1 MFSMQKFGGI
11 TRYFSD
17 LIVNLPERYEYDLP
31 ISYSEN
37 HHLAETGCF
46 ETKFLSGHL
55 PFRIKRRFY
64 YFLNDRLSK
73 KRISQGDFDIFHP
86 TYYDDYYVKHLR
98 KPFIL
103 TIHDMM
109 HEKFRDTFPFYDRT
123 CEKKRRLAEQATH
136 IIAVSQN
143 TKNDLM
149 EIYDIDPNKISV
161 VYHGYHQRHEPAGQL
176 FDNYILYVGER
187 NRYKNFYFFV
197 EALVPVLQKYPE
209 IKIVCTGKMFNKKEQ
224 KMFISRSIEKKIVH
238 ISASDAELASLYKY
252 ALMFVYPSLYEGFGI
267 PILEAFRN
275 DCPVCLSYA
284 SCFPEIA
291 ENAACYFDPLNKDSI
306 QNTVLKLLFD
316 RKYADKL
323 IAAGKERLKKFSIEK
338 MINDTCNVYDKVL

>member
-17 LIVNLPERYEYDLP
+17 LIVNLPEGYEYELP
-31 ISYSEN
+31 VSFSEN

-46 ETKFLSGHL
+46 ETKSLPGHL
-55 PFRIKRRFY
+55 PFRVKRRFY
-64 YFLNDRLSK
+64 YFLNSRLSK
-73 KRISQGDFDIFHP
+73 KKISRGDFDIFHP
-86 TYYDDYYVKHLR
+86 TYYDDYHLKRLHKPYV
-98 KPFIL
+98 L
-103 TIHDMM
+103 TVHDMT
-109 HEKFRDTFPFYDRT
+109 HEKFRDAFPFYDRT
-123 CEKKRRLAEQATH
+123 CEKKRRLSEQATH

-143 TKNDLM
+143 TKRDLVGL
-149 EIYDIDPNKISV
+149 YNIDPDKISV
-161 VYHGYHQRHEPAGQL
+161 VYHGYRQCHEPASRL

-187 NRYKNFYFFV
+187 KGYKNFYFFID
-197 EALVPVLQKYPE
+197 AIVPVLQKYPD

-224 KMFISRSIEKKIVH
+224 EMFISRSIEKQVIH

-275 DCPVCLSYA
+275 DCPVCLSHA

-291 ENAACYFDPLNKDSI
+291 EDAACYFDPLDKDAIHNAVS
-306 QNTVLKLLFD
+306 KLLFD
-316 RKYADKL
+316 RNYASVL
-323 IAAGKERLKKFSIEK
+323 ITAGKERLKKFSIEQ
-338 MINDTCNVYDKVL
+338 MVHDTCNVYEKIL